1 MTRPTVAPELL
12 AAFVA
17 AAPSRVSR
25 RLDAEPR
32 VAESWGWSASNEG
45 FVVDAGEVTVSLKPA
60 VLASSDVSC
69 TCLLA
74 PRCLHVLAVLAVL
87 PLAETTGPTLEAS
100 PHGEA
105 RDVAVDVPSSGARV
119 EERTSP
125 EVVDDGVD
133 PVMRD
138 AAANVWRV
146 VRDVLHAGLAQTGM
160 IRLGELLRVAH
171 TCRLV
176 GLPRLESAVLGVFE
190 AARDLRERRPSF
202 RAIDACARLAEALH
216 LAHRLSRGDALAVG
230 TARRRY
236 APVMGLRLAG
246 LVSAPIVRRGY
257 AGVVTYFTDGA
268 RVYSVQ
274 ELAPG
279 ETGRA
284 RDAQGATLRFGEI
297 SLTHREA
304 ARSGL
309 LFSRAEVSSDGRLG
323 AGKSVVC
330 VGITRDETLVDR
342 VFDTP
347 LDVQLE
353 LADRGERAGLIFVEG
368 GVARSDAAFAITRDD
383 GGAIPLRPAIDD
395 LRFHARDNLVRLAE
409 AGSRLRLVARLADDG
424 AALEPLAFR
433 FEGEDTWRSVDDEAL
448 GRADVP
454 RGEPRVWNPIGAID
468 VLAPARMR
476 AVRFALAGARSLPG
490 SALAEVSREAS
501 RLRDRL
507 LPTAADALLAL
518 AVSREDAAAAWL
530 ALHVY
535 LESAQKSLLRETW

>member
-1 MTRPTVAPELL
+1 MTRPTVAPDLL

-32 VAESWGWSASNEG
+32 VAESWGWSASDEG
-45 FVVDAGEVTVSLKPA
+45 FVVDAGEVTVSLKRA
-60 VLASSDVSC
+60 VLADRDVSC

-74 PRCLHVLAVLAVL
+74 PRCLHVLAVLSVL
-87 PLAETTGPTLEAS
+87 PLADATVPTIEAS

-105 RDVAVDVPSSGARV
+105 RDPAVGVTSSAEDR
-119 EERTSP
+119 P
-125 EVVDDGVD
+125 EVADDVD
-133 PVMRD
+133 PSMRE
-138 AAANVWRV
+138 AAANAWRV
-146 VRDVLHAGLAQTGM
+146 VSDVLHTGLAQTGT

-176 GLPRLESAVLGVFE
+176 GLPRLESAVIGVFE

-202 RAIDACARLAEALH
+202 RAIDACTRLADALH

-230 TARRRY
+230 IARRRY
-236 APVMGLRLAG
+236 APVTGLRLAG
-246 LVSAPIVRRGY
+246 LVTAPIVRRGY

-323 AGKSVVC
+323 AGKGVVC
-330 VGITRDETLVDR
+330 VAVARDDRLVER
-342 VFDTP
+342 LFDAP
-347 LDVQLE
+347 LAGQLE
-353 LADRGERAGLIFVEG
+353 LADRGERAGLIFLEG
-368 GVARSDAAFAITRDD
+368 GVARSDAAFALTRDD

-409 AGSRLRLVARLADDG
+409 ASSRLRLVARLADDG

-454 RGEPRVWNPIGAID
+454 RGEPRVWTPIGAID
-468 VLAPARMR
+468 VLAPTRMR

-490 SALAEVSREAS
+490 SALVEVSRDAS

-518 AVSREDAAAAWL
+518 AASREDAAASWL

-535 LESAQKSLLRETW
+535 LESAQRSLLRETW